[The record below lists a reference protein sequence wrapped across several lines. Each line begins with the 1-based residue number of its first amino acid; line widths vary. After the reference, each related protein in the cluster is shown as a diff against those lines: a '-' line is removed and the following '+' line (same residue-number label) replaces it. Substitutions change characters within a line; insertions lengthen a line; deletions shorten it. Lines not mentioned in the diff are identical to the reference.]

1 VQTVMQGL
9 SDLALQAVALGLY
22 SIFFSSLCSH
32 RVDSQAG
39 FRGKTVSSN
48 GSVSGDVD
56 VRRLSGIMLLRCMES
71 SPIGDRELV
80 SQEGWV
86 LRADRDLFH
95 TIGQLINHFD
105 RNLAIEV
112 EPRLKDAFLRLL
124 RPNVLYKVLAPV
136 LKRCPTH
143 RVQCGFSP
151 EGGKSMP
158 EVSTSG
164 PCELH
169 LQARRATHFLG
180 VHVPPSGLRQRREI
194 ALLSRAL
201 TSDEAVVT
209 LVSQCYDAAC
219 LRRAIAVTRSRA
231 MD

>member
-1 VQTVMQGL
+1 MQTVMQGL

-180 VHVPPSGLRQRREI
+180 VHVPPSGLEYS
-194 ALLSRAL
+194 LLENRLL
-201 TSDEAVVT
+201 TQPAFMFRPPG
-209 LVSQCYDAAC
+209 YDAAC
-219 LRRAIAVTRSRA
+219 LRRALAETRIRA